1 MVKCCSAVGC
11 ASRCLPNSKLKGLTF
26 HVFPTDKNIKRKWVL
41 AMKRRNVNAA
51 GIWEPKKG
59 DVLCSR
65 HFKKTDF
72 DRSAPNIK
80 LKPGVIPS
88 IFDSISRLQGKR
100 EKLPCRKNFTLKALP
115 VTNHNHKL
123 VDASSCVEEFQS
135 QFIFEHSYSVMD
147 SPKKLKHKLDHVIS
161 ELEDTKR
168 ILQNVLDR
176 EKRFQKSLRKT
187 IRELKDECLISQETA
202 KRLEAFCWD
211 WCQESTEQD
220 YIS

>member
-1 MVKCCSAVGC
+1 
-11 ASRCLPNSKLKGLTF
+11 
-26 HVFPTDKNIKRKWVL
+26 
-41 AMKRRNVNAA
+41 MKRLDVNAA

-72 DRSAPNIK
+72 DRSTPNIK
-80 LKPGVIPS
+80 LKPGVVPS
-88 IFDSISRLQGKR
+88 IFDSVSHSQGKR
-100 EKLPCRKNFTLKALP
+100 EKLHYRKNFTLKALP

-123 VDASSCVEEFQS
+123 VDTSSCVEEFQS

-161 ELEDTKR
+161 ELEDTKKS
-168 ILQNVLDR
+168 LQNVLNR
-176 EKRFQKSLRKT
+176 EKRFEKSLRKT

-211 WCQESTEQD
+211 WCQESIEQD

>member
-1 MVKCCSAVGC
+1 
-11 ASRCLPNSKLKGLTF
+11 
-26 HVFPTDKNIKRKWVL
+26 
-41 AMKRRNVNAA
+41 MKRLDVNAA

-88 IFDSISRLQGKR
+88 IFDSPYHLQGKR
-100 EKLPCRKNFTLKALP
+100 EKLHCRKNFSLKTLPA
-115 VTNHNHKL
+115 TNYNHHL
-123 VDASSCVEEFQS
+123 VGSSSCIEEFQS

-147 SPKKLKHKLDHVIS
+147 SPKKLKHKLDHVIT
-161 ELEDTKR
+161 ELEDTKESLR
-168 ILQNVLDR
+168 NVLDR

-202 KRLEAFCWD
+202 NRLDAFCWEC
-211 WCQESTEQD
+211 CQESIERD

>member
-1 MVKCCSAVGC
+1 MVKCCSAIGC

-26 HVFPTDKNIKRKWVL
+26 HVFPTDENVKRKWVL
-41 AMKRRNVNAA
+41 AMKRLDVNAA

-88 IFDSISRLQGKR
+88 IFDSPSHFQEKR
-100 EKLPCRKNFTLKALP
+100 EKLHCRKNFTLKTLP
-115 VTNHNHKL
+115 VTNHNHQL
-123 VDASSCVEEFQS
+123 VGASSCIEEFQS
-135 QFIFEHSYSVMD
+135 QFVFEHSYSVMD

-161 ELEDTKR
+161 ELEDTKKNLR
-168 ILQNVLDR
+168 NVLDR

-187 IRELKDECLISQETA
+187 IRELKDDCLISQDTA
-202 KRLEAFCWD
+202 NRLEAFCWEH
-211 WCQESTEQD
+211 CQESIERD

>member
-1 MVKCCSAVGC
+1 MVKCCSAIGC

-26 HVFPTDKNIKRKWVL
+26 HVFPTDENIKRKWVL
-41 AMKRRNVNAA
+41 AMKRLDVNAA

-72 DRSAPNIK
+72 DRSAPNTK

-88 IFDSISRLQGKR
+88 VFESPRHSQEKR
-100 EKLPCRKNFTLKALP
+100 EKLHYRKNLILKTLP
-115 VTNHNHKL
+115 ITNHGHQL
-123 VDASSCVEEFQS
+123 VDASCIEEFQS

-147 SPKKLKHKLDHVIS
+147 SPKKLKHKLDHVII
-161 ELEDTKR
+161 ELENTKESLR
-168 ILQNVLDR
+168 NVLDR
-176 EKRFQKSLRKT
+176 EKHFQISLRKT

-202 KRLEAFCWD
+202 RRLDAFCWGCRRENTD
-211 WCQESTEQD
+211 
-220 YIS
+220 

>member
-1 MVKCCSAVGC
+1 
-11 ASRCLPNSKLKGLTF
+11 
-26 HVFPTDKNIKRKWVL
+26 
-41 AMKRRNVNAA
+41 MKRLDVNTA
-51 GIWEPKKG
+51 GIWEPKRG

-88 IFDSISRLQGKR
+88 VFDVPSHLQEKR
-100 EKLPCRKNFTLKALP
+100 EKLHYRKNFTFKTIP
-115 VTNHNHKL
+115 VTNHQL
-123 VDASSCVEEFQS
+123 VDASTYSEEFQS

-161 ELEDTKR
+161 ELEDTKQSLR
-168 ILQNVLDR
+168 NVLDR

-187 IRELKDECLISQETA
+187 IRDLKDECLISQETA
-202 KRLEAFCWD
+202 NRLEAFCWEC
-211 WCQESTEQD
+211 CQESIEGD